1 MSVPIALRN
10 LFESRTRFLI
20 SVGGVAL
27 AILLILTL
35 DGIVA
40 GSIEQVT
47 IYIDQTPFDFVIS
60 QESVTNMHMTT
71 SFFPST
77 KLDQIKRIAG
87 VSRVTPIL
95 YATDYLASGENRS
108 VAYIIGYKPGQPGG
122 PWILSSGRKELKS
135 GEIIIDEQIAS
146 KHGLSL
152 GDKLTV
158 LGREFTIAG
167 LTKGTV
173 TIVNSIAF
181 VRFDDF
187 ERARNLRGAVSYA
200 FVDVS
205 KGSSPETVRARI
217 KKEFTDVTVLSKET
231 FAHNEQQVITD
242 MSADIMRIMDF
253 IGLLIGLAA
262 LGLTVYTATLVK
274 LREYG
279 VLKALGARGSRLF
292 GLVFEQ
298 AFVSVGVGVIFAAAM
313 AFVLREGLI
322 LAGTN
327 ILISFG
333 FGSLLRVAI
342 ASLFIAVFASAIP
355 IIRIA
360 GVKPAEVFR
369 R

>member
-1 MSVPIALRN
+1 MTVPIALRN
-10 LFESRTRFLI
+10 LFESRARFFI

-47 IYIDQTPFDFVIS
+47 RYIDETSFDLIVS
-60 QESVTNMHMTT
+60 QASVKNLHMTT
-71 SFFPST
+71 SFFRST
-77 KLDQIKRIAG
+77 SLDRIKNIEG
-87 VSRVTPIL
+87 VERVTPIL

-108 VAYIIGYKPGQPGG
+108 VAYIIGFKSGQPGG
-122 PWILSSGRKELKS
+122 PWVISGGRKELKS

-146 KHGLSL
+146 KHGLFV
-152 GDKLTV
+152 GDKITV
-158 LGREFTIAG
+158 LGREFTVAG

-187 ERARNLRGAVSYA
+187 EHARNLRGILSYA
-200 FVDVS
+200 FIDVS
-205 KGSSPETVRARI
+205 QGYSPEKVRGDIEREIA
-217 KKEFTDVTVLSKET
+217 EVTVLSKEA
-231 FAHNEQQVITD
+231 FAQNEQQVITD
-242 MSADIMRIMDF
+242 MSADIMRIMDL
-253 IGLLIGLAA
+253 IGFLIGLAA

-279 VLKALGARGSRLF
+279 VLKALGARGSWLF
-292 GLVFEQ
+292 MLVFEQ
-298 AFVSVGVGVIFAAAM
+298 AFVSVSVGVVLAAAM

-333 FGSLLRVAI
+333 PMSLLRVTV

-369 R
+369 H

>member
-1 MSVPIALRN
+1 MAVPIAVRN

-27 AILLILTL
+27 AILLILAL

-47 IYIDQTPFDFVIS
+47 IYIDQTPFDLIVS
-60 QESVTNMHMTT
+60 QESVRNLHMTT
-71 SFFPST
+71 SFFPAAR
-77 KLDQIKRIAG
+77 LDQIEKIDG
-87 VSRVTPIL
+87 VTRVTPIL
-95 YATDYLASGENRS
+95 YATDYLVSGENRS

-122 PWILSSGRKELKS
+122 PWILSSGRKDLRP
-135 GEIIIDEQIAS
+135 GEIIVDEQIAS

-152 GDKLTV
+152 GDELTV
-158 LGREFTIAG
+158 LGREFKIAG
-167 LTKGTV
+167 LTKDTV

-187 ERARNLRGAVSYA
+187 ERARKLRGAVSYA
-200 FVDVS
+200 FVDIS
-205 KGSSPETVRARI
+205 KGSSAGKVLGDIERDVA
-217 KKEFTDVTVLSKET
+217 DVTVLAKET
-231 FAHNEQQVITD
+231 FARNEQQVITD

-279 VLKALGARGSRLF
+279 VLKALGARSSRLF

-298 AFVSVGVGVIFAAAM
+298 ALISVVIGVIFAVGM
-313 AFVLREGLI
+313 AFILREGLI

-327 ILISFG
+327 ILISIG
-333 FGSLLRVAI
+333 FTSLLRVSA
-342 ASLFIAVFASAIP
+342 ATLVIAVFASAIP